1 MRDNQPVTTVG
12 HALQDGVYL
21 ASTTDLRGVVTS
33 ANAAFLQI
41 VGYSREELVGA
52 PHNIVRHPDMP
63 PAAFKDLWDTIQ
75 DGRVWHGIV
84 KNRCKNGDYYWVD
97 ASVSPVREKG
107 RAVGYVSVRSKPS
120 QAQVDEALAVYGRLN
135 RGESLDGLKPKVWMP
150 FPQMPFTAR
159 MLGSFGSLV
168 VVFGAIAVAAHL
180 SMGSAVDLAKAGN
193 LGKDQLAAL
202 VASGERAMQ
211 ILSVGTLLAMAGSLG
226 GVFMLNRILR
236 HQMGGDLVRAIQ
248 SIRAVADGDF
258 RVDIPTRPLDE
269 ESMLG
274 NLKRMQQKLKAVI
287 NRIRFDASRVSDN
300 ARQFTSATDQVS
312 ATTQELARN
321 AEEQRESAERMAS
334 AITQLSASI
343 QEVSNN
349 VKTSRTRSEEAVH
362 ATEAG
367 GKAGEAAMAAMGQ
380 VEQATAEMV
389 KAVRVIQEIARQT
402 NLLSLNA
409 AIEAAKAGVHGKG
422 FAVVAEEVRKLAE
435 RSSSAA
441 KEIAKLIEGS
451 NEAVHR
457 GRATV
462 QQTVGTLAQIRE
474 HIGQLLAMS
483 MEIGAAAEEQAK
495 ASAEVAEQVETAARK
510 SGENASAATQ
520 LSATVEE
527 TAKASNE
534 LATVSEGLS
543 ELMGMFKS

>member
-1 MRDNQPVTTVG
+1 MRNNQPVTTVG
-12 HALQDGVYL
+12 HAMQDGVYL
-21 ASTTDLRGVVTS
+21 VSTTDLRGVITS
-33 ANAAFLQI
+33 ANPAFLQI
-41 VGYSREELVGA
+41 SGYSKDELLGA
-52 PHNIVRHPDMP
+52 PHNLVRHPDMP
-63 PAAFKDLWDTIQ
+63 PAAFKDLWETVESGKIWQ
-75 DGRVWHGIV
+75 GIV
-84 KNRCKNGDYYWVD
+84 KNRCKNGDFYWVD
-97 ASVSPVREKG
+97 ASVSPLRERG
-107 RAVGYVSVRSKPS
+107 RSVGYISVRSKPS
-120 QAQVDEALAVYGRLN
+120 QAQIDEALEIYKRING
-135 RGESLDGLKPKVWMP
+135 GESPEKFKPKVWVP
-150 FPQMPFTAR
+150 FPDMPFTVR
-159 MLGSFGSLV
+159 MLASFGLLV
-168 VVFGAIAVAAHL
+168 VVFGLIAGASYL
-180 SMGSAVDLAKAGN
+180 SMGSALDFARAGD
-193 LGKDQLAAL
+193 LGKDQTAAL
-202 VASGERAMQ
+202 VAAGERAMQ
-211 ILSVGTLLAMAGSLG
+211 VLGWGTILAMAGSLG
-226 GVFMLNRILR
+226 GVFMLNRIFR
-236 HQMGGDLVRAIQ
+236 HQMGGELIRAVQ
-248 SIRAVADGDF
+248 SIRALADGDL
-258 RVDIPTRPLDE
+258 RVDIHTRPLDE

-312 ATTQELARN
+312 STTQELARN

-334 AITQLSASI
+334 AITELSASI

-349 VKTSRTRSEEAVH
+349 VKTSRIRSEEAVR

-367 GKAGEAAMAAMGQ
+367 GKAGETAMAAMGQ

-451 NEAVHR
+451 NEAVNR
-457 GRATV
+457 GRSTV
-462 QQTVGTLAQIRE
+462 QQTVDTLAQIRE
-474 HIGQLLAMS
+474 LIGQLLAMS

-510 SGENASAATQ
+510 SGENASAATE

-527 TAKASNE
+527 TARASNE